1 MHRGTS
7 VRLLR
12 SQTRCIPRYPP
23 GKHIQRC
30 VCQEIS
36 VAYLYSLS
44 VTMSLGTHI
53 YETIAPPPYN
63 VTYTDVA
70 VVNRQ
75 LSLSLLVLVPAG
87 GWDAAN
93 KVRGGAE
100 APPFYLSRFLTRSG
114 ISVFSA
120 LTMSAL
126 CRMHCRYDAFGSP
139 ALFNRVMS
147 WRSGVP
153 HSA

>member
-1 MHRGTS
+1 
-7 VRLLR
+7 
-12 SQTRCIPRYPP
+12 
-23 GKHIQRC
+23 
-30 VCQEIS
+30 
-36 VAYLYSLS
+36 
-44 VTMSLGTHI
+44 MSLGTHI

-100 APPFYLSRFLTRSG
+100 APPFSTPSLD
-114 ISVFSA
+114 I
-120 LTMSAL
+120 
-126 CRMHCRYDAFGSP
+126 P
-139 ALFNRVMS
+139 
-147 WRSGVP
+147 
-153 HSA
+153 